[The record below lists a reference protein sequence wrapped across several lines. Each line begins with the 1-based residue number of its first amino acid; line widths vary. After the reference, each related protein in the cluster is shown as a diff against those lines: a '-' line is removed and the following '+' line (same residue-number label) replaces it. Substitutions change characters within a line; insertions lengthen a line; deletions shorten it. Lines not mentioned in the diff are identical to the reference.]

1 VAPQH
6 TRDVYDANRR
16 DTLTRQ
22 PERGSTAPGMSPM
35 DPPDAYAPPAM
46 APVPRA
52 ELHPCLSELCEDHSR
67 FAREL
72 DAVEAAVRA
81 VPAGGFGADAQHT
94 LEAFFET
101 FEREVIPHSQREEL
115 TVFPLLGQR
124 LLAAG
129 EHSKGPI
136 PMTAVDVM
144 RHDHV
149 KAIQLEASART
160 GFRLAGC
167 LTDAHSRHVVLD
179 ASLRQTL
186 ALVELLRLHMF
197 REDNIVFALAHR
209 LLTADEL
216 DRRQPQAQPRP
227 SLDAR

>member
-1 VAPQH
+1 MVPHH
-6 TRDVYDANRR
+6 TRDVQDAHGR

-46 APVPRA
+46 APVPRVD
-52 ELHPCLSELCEDHSR
+52 LHPCLSALCEDHSR
-67 FAREL
+67 FVREL

-81 VPAGGFGADAQHT
+81 VPTGGFGGEVERT
-94 LEAFFET
+94 LLAFFEM
-101 FEREVIPHSQREEL
+101 FERDVIAHSRREEL
-115 TVFPLLGQR
+115 IVFPLLGQR

-129 EHSKGPI
+129 EHSKGPV

-167 LTDAHSRHVVLD
+167 LTDAHSRQVVLD
-179 ASLRQTL
+179 AALRQTL

-216 DRRQPQAQPRP
+216 DRRQPQGQPRQ